1 MKSVARTIGFSL
13 CAALLYTGG
22 AAHGVEFSGKVIAVL
37 DGDTLLVLQENN
49 PVKVRLA
56 GIDAPELAQPFGE
69 EARQSLAGLVMNRQ
83 VQVISRAI
91 DVYGR
96 MIADA
101 RIGNINLSHAQVRLG
116 MAWESSR
123 FHNNQELITLL
134 REAQNA
140 RRGLWAGDEI
150 IEPAQWRKLH
160 PSHSATHAPIPATT
174 EPLAPKPEP
183 SCAKRFCS
191 QMTDCDEA
199 RDYLTRCGIRTL
211 DGDGNGVP
219 CETLCVPR

>member
-13 CAALLYTGG
+13 CAVLLCQAG
-22 AAHGVEFSGKVIAVL
+22 AARAVEFSGKVIAAL

-49 PVKVRLA
+49 PVKVRLS

-69 EARQSLAGLVMNRQ
+69 EARQTLAGLAMNKQ

-96 MIADA
+96 MIADV
-101 RIGNINLSHAQVRLG
+101 RIGNINLSHEQVRLG

-123 FHNNQELITLL
+123 FHNNQELNTLL

-140 RRGLWAGDEI
+140 RRGLWAGGQI
-150 IEPAQWRKLH
+150 IEPSQWRKLH
-160 PSHSATHAPIPATT
+160 PSHPATHAPLPATI
-174 EPLAPKPEP
+174 EPFAPKPEP
-183 SCAKRFCS
+183 ACAKRFCS

-199 RDYLTRCGIRTL
+199 RDYLARCGISTL
-211 DGDGNGVP
+211 DGDGDGVP

>member
-1 MKSVARTIGFSL
+1 MKTIGMVL
-13 CAALLYTGG
+13 CAALLCAAG
-22 AAHGVEFSGKVIAVL
+22 AARGVDFSGKVIAVL

-49 PVKVRLA
+49 PVKVRLV

-96 MIADA
+96 MIADV
-101 RIGNINLSHAQVRLG
+101 RIGNINLSHEQVRLG

-123 FHNNQELITLL
+123 FHNHQELITLL
-134 REAQNA
+134 REAQSS
-140 RRGLWAGDEI
+140 RRGLWAGEQM
-150 IEPAQWRKLH
+150 IEPSQWRKLH
-160 PSHSATHAPIPATT
+160 PSHSATQAPFPTT
-174 EPLAPKPEP
+174 TGPSAPKPEP
-183 SCAKRFCS
+183 ACAKRFCS

-211 DGDGNGVP
+211 DGDGDGVS